1 MGDPK
6 SKKIK
11 DQKLEI
17 YIESS
22 VEELFA
28 YTLDSKNTPKW
39 FTSIKEEI
47 ASETPVKLGT
57 KLKNRGDDKNNWNL
71 YEITEF
77 EKNKTF
83 TLGQI
88 GGEYHVRYT
97 FRKNGTGTDFE
108 YYEWV
113 DKGKLSEPANM
124 ESLVL
129 LKKNVEKIHIE

>member
-6 SKKIK
+6 SKKVK
-11 DQKLEI
+11 DLKLEI

-83 TLGQI
+83 TLSQI
-88 GGEYHVRYT
+88 GGGYHVRYT
-97 FRKNGTGTDFE
+97 FLENGPGTDFE

-113 DKGKLSEPANM
+113 DEGELSEPTNM
-124 ESLVL
+124 ETLVL
-129 LKKNVEKIHIE
+129 LKNNIEKIQ